1 MVQAIRNVEIA
12 LGDGIKRPSPS
23 ESKNIP
29 IVRKSLV
36 ASMPISK
43 GELFTVDNLTVKR
56 PGTGIPPRL
65 AHLLAGRRTSEAI
78 ETDDVITWDK
88 LS

>member
-36 ASMPISK
+36 AAMPISK

-56 PGTGIPPRL
+56 PGTGISPVRWNEII
-65 AHLLAGRRTSEAI
+65 GRTAI
-78 ETDDVITWDK
+78 RNFEVDDLIEI
-88 LS
+88 